1 MTTFKRTLLSAS
13 LAAVGLL
20 GAGVVQAAE
29 PDVSTIYGRG
39 SPPNAHIT
47 DATSNYRA
55 GSDSSGSTATRSA
68 RLDEEPVR
76 GGPAENDMAAAQ
88 PSPATADAGG
98 EYLTTPATAAAG
110 PDTITTPT
118 GSYLAV
124 DDAPTQSRAPMAA
137 AAIHEESLDGVPLV
151 DGRGMREGFDLH
163 AGAPVHADPA
173 FDVADVLGR
182 ASPPAPENAPDF
194 GLPS

>member
-1 MTTFKRTLLSAS
+1 MTTFKRTLLAS
-13 LAAVGLL
+13 SLLTAGLL
-20 GAGVVQAAE
+20 GAGMAQAAE

-47 DATSNYRA
+47 GAASNYHAA
-55 GSDSSGSTATRSA
+55 GTTPAESA
-68 RLDEEPVR
+68 RVYEEPVR
-76 GGPAENDMAAAQ
+76 SGAVESSTAATQAGP
-88 PSPATADAGG
+88 STADPGG

-118 GSYLAV
+118 GRYLAV
-124 DDAPTQSRAPMAA
+124 DDASTPDRAPMAA
-137 AAIHEESLDGVPLV
+137 IHEENLDGVPLV

-163 AGAPVHADPA
+163 AGAPVHSDPA
-173 FDVADVLGR
+173 FDVAEVLGR
-182 ASPPAPENAPDF
+182 ASPPAPADAPDY